1 MNAAPKLK
9 IACESNRANVSI
21 IGSAGL
27 AQAVALKKFYVN
39 ALLEGLD
46 DFTIECGECSAM
58 DSTFLGTL
66 TGLALKLKKARG
78 RFRTRNVRI
87 EVLKQMASV
96 GLSSFLAGGKK
107 S

>member
-1 MNAAPKLK
+1 MNVASK
-9 IACESNRANVSI
+9 IKITCEGNRASVSV
-21 IGSAGL
+21 IGSAGV
-27 AQAVALKKFYVN
+27 AQAVALKKFYMN
-39 ALLEGLD
+39 AILEGLD
-46 DFTIECGECSAM
+46 DFTIECGECTAM

-78 RFRTRNVRI
+78 RFRTCNVRI

-107 S
+107 